1 MKPLFVILF
10 RPTWAEI
17 YLVESYDEGAR
28 GGVCLCQTSYHDAQ
42 RMAWGIEMAGGD
54 VRSAW
59 IEPRDTDKW
68 RRRLV
73 LWAVS
78 TEQCIPYSTRVRGTE
93 GFSAQERARR
103 LIEAVARVK
112 SAVTAKKKR
121 KR

>member
-10 RPTWAEI
+10 RPEYAEI

-28 GGVCLCQTSYHDAQ
+28 GGGRLCQTSYDDAQ
-42 RMAWGIEMAGGD
+42 RMAIGIEMAGGD

-59 IEPRDTDKW
+59 FEPKHPHQW
-68 RRRLV
+68 RRSLV

-78 TEQCIPYSTRVRGTE
+78 TEQCIPFSTRVRGTE
-93 GFSAQERARR
+93 GFSAQARAQR
-103 LIEAVARVK
+103 LIEAVTRVK
-112 SAVTAKKKR
+112 SAVAAKKKR